1 MNPESGWEKEN
12 VENKVGYLRRNELVP
27 VPRFNDLA
35 EENRHLLERC
45 ESDMQREHYDDDDN
59 RFISELFEEDNSL
72 AYHSTR
78 LFTRPRQQ
86 INMASLPLMQESTVI
101 LLHRLFVSQS
111 SILRLHHLL

>member
-45 ESDMQREHYDDDDN
+45 ESDTQERAVFQNIHEHYI
-59 RFISELFEEDNSL
+59 R
-72 AYHSTR
+72 
-78 LFTRPRQQ
+78 RQ
-86 INMASLPLMQESTVI
+86 L
-101 LLHRLFVSQS
+101 
-111 SILRLHHLL
+111 

>member
-1 MNPESGWEKEN
+1 MNPESGWEKGN

-59 RFISELFEEDNSL
+59 RFISELFEEDK
-72 AYHSTR
+72 AR
-78 LFTRPRQQ
+78 LRPLQ